1 MQQHDSISA
10 AGPMFYEVLARE
22 DWQNQ
27 TITHLNRLPAH
38 PTFASWR
45 NTDKARD
52 NQPSASRRLLDGQW
66 QFSYAHSPFDVD
78 ARWLEGDLPD
88 SRTTPVPSNWQME
101 GYDAPIYTNVRYPID
116 TTPPRVPEENP
127 TGCYSLTFSVEES
140 WRAEGQ
146 TQIIFDG
153 VNSAFHLWCNGEWV
167 GYSQDSRL
175 PAAFDLTPYLQAGDN
190 RLCVMVMRWSA
201 GTWLEDQDMWRMS
214 GIFRSVWLLNKPT
227 LHLCDVQL
235 TPQLD
240 ALYRDAELLVNL
252 SVAAP
257 VAQLEELA
265 VKVELWDDARLVA
278 SHQQLPGSPII
289 DERGNYAERAAIRL
303 PVERPALWSA
313 EAPNCYR
320 AVVSLWRGDELIE
333 AEAWDIGFRRVEIKN
348 GLLLLN
354 GKPLLIRGVNRHEH
368 HHQRGQVVTEE
379 DMVQDILLMKQ
390 NNFNAARC
398 SHYPNA
404 PRWYELCNR
413 YGLYIVDEAN
423 IETHGMVP
431 MNRLSDD
438 PSWLPAFSARVSRM
452 LQSNRNHPSIIIWS
466 LGNESGGGS
475 NHEAMYHW
483 LKRNDPSRPVQYEG
497 GGADSTATDII
508 CPMYARVERDQLIPT
523 VPKWG
528 IKKWISMPGE
538 QRPLILCEYAHA
550 MGNSL
555 GNFADYWQA
564 FRDYPRLQGGFI
576 WDWAD
581 QAISK
586 TFDDGSVGWAYGGDF
601 GDKPN
606 DRQFCMNGL
615 VFPDRRPH
623 PSLIEAKHAQQY
635 FQFTLLAQ
643 SPLRISISSEY
654 LFRATDNEELRWQ
667 VQAAGEAVAE
677 GCVKL
682 DLDPEGRSELTLC
695 DGLTLPA
702 GAEEVW
708 LSLEVVQPQAT
719 AWSDAGHRV
728 AWQQFPLAAPLVL
741 RNPSP
746 AGTAP
751 VLDSSDR
758 AWLVRCGSQQWT
770 VDRQSG
776 LLSHWQVDGV
786 EQLLTPLRDQFVRAP
801 LDNDIGVSEVER
813 IDPNAWVERW
823 KSAGLYDLSARCVE
837 CDAQRLAHEVI
848 IDSRWH
854 YLRGDEVVIVSHWR
868 MTFDAEGK
876 LHLAVDGERAGTLP
890 PLPRVG
896 LNFQVPDQHQ
906 PVSWLGY
913 GPHENYSDR
922 RTSAC
927 FSRWQLPL
935 EEMTTPYIFPTENG
949 LRCDNKALDW
959 GRWHVAG
966 NFHFSVQP
974 YGTTQLME
982 TDHWHRMTPE
992 NGVWITL
999 DGQHMGIGGDDSW
1012 TPSVLQQWLL
1022 LETQWQYQLTI
1033 HFQ

>member
-10 AGPMFYEVLARE
+10 AGATFHQVLVRE

-45 NTDKARD
+45 DPDAARE
-52 NQPSASRRLLDGQW
+52 NRPSASRRRLDGQW
-66 QFSYAHSPFDVD
+66 QFSLARSPFAVD
-78 ARWLEGDLPD
+78 ARWLEDDLPD
-88 SRTTPVPSNWQME
+88 SRSTPVPSNWQME

-127 TGCYSLTFSVEES
+127 TGCYSLTFSVDED
-140 WRAEGQ
+140 WQANGQ

-175 PAAFDLTPYLQAGDN
+175 PAAFDLSPFLQPGDN
-190 RLCVMVMRWSA
+190 RICVMVMRWSA

-227 LHLCDVQL
+227 LHLSDVQL

-240 ALYRDAELLVNL
+240 ALYRDAELLVNV

-257 VAQLEELA
+257 VAQLEELT
-265 VKVELWDDARLVA
+265 VKVELWDEDRLVA
-278 SHQQLPGSPII
+278 SHRQPPGSPII

-303 PVERPALWSA
+303 PVEKPALWSA
-313 EAPNCYR
+313 ETPNCYR
-320 AVVSLWRGDELIE
+320 AVVSLWRGDETIE

-390 NNFNAARC
+390 NNFNAVRC

-413 YGLYIVDEAN
+413 YGLYVVDEAN

-438 PSWLPAFSARVSRM
+438 PAWLPAFSARVSRM

-466 LGNESGGGS
+466 LGNESGGGG

-497 GGADSTATDII
+497 GGADSTTTDII

-528 IKKWISMPGE
+528 IKKWISLPGE

-586 TFDDGSVGWAYGGDF
+586 TFDDGSVGYAYGGDF

-635 FQFTLLAQ
+635 FQFALLAQ
-643 SPLRISISSEY
+643 SPLRIGVSSEY

-667 VQAAGEAVAE
+667 VQAAGETFAE
-677 GCVKL
+677 GQVKL
-682 DLDPEGRSELTLC
+682 ELSPEGQSELTLC
-695 DGLTLPA
+695 EALALPA
-702 GAEEVW
+702 GAEEIW
-708 LSLEVVQPQAT
+708 LTLEVVQPQAT

-728 AWQQFPLAAPLVL
+728 AWQQFPIAAPLAL
-741 RNPSP
+741 RRP
-746 AGTAP
+746 APTGTAP
-751 VLDSSDR
+751 ALDGSDA
-758 AWLVRCGSQQWT
+758 AWTVRSGAQQWT
-770 VDRQSG
+770 VDRESG
-776 LLSHWQVDGV
+776 LLTRWQVDGV

-823 KSAGLYDLSARCVE
+823 KSAGLYGLRARCVA
-837 CDAQRLAHEVI
+837 CDAQRLAHEVV

-868 MTFDAEGK
+868 MTFDSEGK

-890 PLPRVG
+890 PLPRIG
-896 LNFQVPDQHQ
+896 LTFQVPDQQQ

-913 GPHENYSDR
+913 GPHENYPDR

-949 LRCDNKALDW
+949 LRCDSKALDW
-959 GRWHVAG
+959 GRWHVG
-966 NFHFSVQP
+966 GDFHFSVQP
-974 YGTTQLME
+974 YSTAQLME
-982 TDHWHRMTPE
+982 TDHWHRMKP
-992 NGVWITL
+992 
-999 DGQHMGIGGDDSW
+999 
-1012 TPSVLQQWLL
+1012 
-1022 LETQWQYQLTI
+1022 
-1033 HFQ
+1033 

>member
-1 MQQHDSISA
+1 MQHHDSYASR
-10 AGPMFYEVLARE
+10 GPLFHEVLARE

-45 NTDKARD
+45 DLHSAKE
-52 NQPSASRRLLDGQW
+52 NQPSARRRQLDGQW
-66 QFSYAHSPFDVD
+66 QFSYARSPFEVD
-78 ARWLEGDLPD
+78 ARWLEGDLPG
-88 SRTTPVPSNWQME
+88 SRSTPVPSNWQME
-101 GYDAPIYTNVRYPID
+101 GYDAPIYTNVRYPIE
-116 TTPPRVPEENP
+116 TTPPRVPEDNP
-127 TGCYSLTFSVEES
+127 TGCYSLAFSVDEN
-140 WRAEGQ
+140 WQTEGQ

-153 VNSAFHLWCNGEWV
+153 VNSAFHLWCNGKWV

-175 PAAFDLTPYLQAGDN
+175 PAAFDLSSFLQAGDN
-190 RLCVMVMRWSA
+190 RICVMVMRWSA

-227 LHLCDVQL
+227 LHLSDVQL

-240 ALYRDAELLVNL
+240 VLYRDAELAVNV

-257 VAQLEELA
+257 AQLLEKLT
-265 VKVELWDDARLVA
+265 VSVELWNDTQRVA
-278 SHQQLPGSPII
+278 SHQQQPGSPII
-289 DERGNYAERAAIRL
+289 DERGNYAERAVMRL

-313 EAPNCYR
+313 ETPNCYR

-333 AEAWDIGFRRVEIKN
+333 AEAWDIGFRRVEIDN
-348 GLLLLN
+348 GLLKLN

-404 PRWYELCNR
+404 PHWYELCNR
-413 YGLYIVDEAN
+413 YGLYVVDEAN
-423 IETHGMVP
+423 IETHGLVP
-431 MNRLSDD
+431 MSRISDD
-438 PSWLPAFSARVSRM
+438 PAWLAAYSARVTRM
-452 LQSNRNHPSIIIWS
+452 VQTNRNHPSIIIWS
-466 LGNESGGGS
+466 LGNESGGGD

-497 GGADSTATDII
+497 GGANSTTTDIL
-508 CPMYARVERDQLIPT
+508 CPMYARVDSDLLIPS

-528 IKKWISMPGE
+528 IKKWISLPGE

-586 TFDDGSVGWAYGGDF
+586 TFDDGSTGWAYGGDF

-635 FQFTLLAQ
+635 FQFALLAQ
-643 SPLRISISSEY
+643 NPLRVSITSEY
-654 LFRATDNEELRWQ
+654 LFRTTDNEVLHWQ
-667 VQAAGEAVAE
+667 IQAAGETVTQGSVTLELAPDSQV
-677 GCVKL
+677 
-682 DLDPEGRSELTLC
+682 ELTLC
-695 DGLTLPA
+695 ENLTLPA

-708 LSLEVVQPQAT
+708 LTLEVIQPQAT

-728 AWQQFPLAAPLVL
+728 AWQQFALAAPLVL
-741 RNPSP
+741 RAP
-746 AGTAP
+746 APTGTAP
-751 VLDSSDR
+751 VLESSSN
-758 AWLVRCGSQQWT
+758 AWTVRSGSQQWIIN
-770 VDRQSG
+770 RESG
-776 LLSHWQVDGV
+776 LLTHWQVDGV

-823 KSAGLYDLSARCVE
+823 KSAGLYNLSARCVQ
-837 CDAQRLAHEVI
+837 CDAQTLAHEVV

-854 YLRGDEVVIVSHWR
+854 YLNGDEVVIASHWR
-868 MTFDAEGK
+868 MTFDSQGK
-876 LHLAVDGERAGTLP
+876 LHLAIDGERAGTLP

-896 LNFQVPDQHQ
+896 LNFQVLDQRK
-906 PVSWLGY
+906 PVSWLGF
-913 GPHENYSDR
+913 GPHENYPDR

-927 FSRWQLPL
+927 FSRWELPL
-935 EEMTTPYIFPTENG
+935 EDMTTPYIFPTENG
-949 LRCDNKALDW
+949 LRCGNKALDW

-966 NFHFSVQP
+966 DFHFSVQP
-974 YGTTQLME
+974 YSTAQLME
-982 TDHWHRMTPE
+982 TDHWHRMQPE

-1022 LETQWQYQLTI
+1022 LETQWQYQLTL